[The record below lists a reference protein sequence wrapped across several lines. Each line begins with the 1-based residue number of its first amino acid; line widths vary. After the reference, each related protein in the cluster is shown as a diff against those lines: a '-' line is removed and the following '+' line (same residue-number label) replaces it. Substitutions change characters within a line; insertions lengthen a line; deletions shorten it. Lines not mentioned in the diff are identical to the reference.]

1 VSLPIVL
8 VDAFTNRPFGGNPA
22 AVCVLANATEDLW
35 MQAVATELNQSDT
48 AFLHPVESDDGPT
61 WGLRWFTPQREVELC
76 GHATLAAAH
85 HLVADLGVD
94 APTLRF
100 ITLSGVLTASIT
112 SDGWIELDFPAD
124 PPVEATPPPTLIEA
138 LGDPEIVSAALGRGN
153 WLIETTALE
162 VVRDLRPDHRAL
174 LELRESDVPLGVIVT
189 AVGEGLYDFVSRYF
203 APAAG
208 IDEDAV
214 TGSAHT
220 TLGPFWAERLG
231 KTEFLAKQIS
241 TRGGVIRVDVRGDR
255 VLLGGQAVTVF
266 RGELGGDV
274 LAERMAR
281 RL

>member
-1 VSLPIVL
+1 VPTATPFAL
-8 VDAFTNRPFGGNPA
+8 VDAFTTSRAFSGNPA
-22 AVCVLANATEDLW
+22 GVVMLDELVDNAW
-35 MQAVATELNQSDT
+35 MQGVANELAQAET
-48 AFLHPVESDDGPT
+48 AFLAPSGDGAFR
-61 WGLRWFTPQREVELC
+61 LRWFTPVAEVALC